1 MIAHI
6 RRVFGGDYVVHPV
19 PIQSLRIDVGSA
31 ALKDYNGLRGDHSPD
46 RGPDDYDDI
55 LVTQPRG
62 ALSFYQLN
70 TIAEGFW
77 NDMLSPAVYFEQR
90 EFLQR
95 YFNGD
100 ESRDFLRSIADVVEA
115 LTTDTDATS
124 TLGQIVVLHHFL
136 TVTAD
141 GPLLKLRSAVE
152 SVRRRLLDQT
162 AGRLQGREL
171 VQLGF
176 NGGLERWPELAVNA
190 TDTQLKGYATLVEA
204 KLPLIVG
211 VLEVTRASTDFLEWV
226 ALRNGPRAVRSPA
239 EDAELEEQLS
249 RLRTQL
255 YRWNGMV
262 NDLEANVRSL
272 GSAMEHAWMEQLLHE
287 QQRARSDQ
295 EKMVD
300 IERSRLSLSTNSSSR
315 RTTYNIFALFT
326 VVAVGVVLAT
336 GGLSPL
342 MDAGVTWAAPDP
354 NPGTSLGV
362 GLTRVRHSTYRQ
374 LPRTGIARQAWP

>member
-95 YFNGD
+95 YFDGD

-226 ALRNGPRAVRSPA
+226 GLRNGPRAVRSPA
-239 EDAELEEQLS
+239 EDAELEERVSPTDPVVPMERHGQ
-249 RLRTQL
+249 RLRGQCPQSRQCDGTRL
-255 YRWNGMV
+255 DGTAAAR
-262 NDLEANVRSL
+262 ATARPVRS
-272 GSAMEHAWMEQLLHE
+272 GE
-287 QQRARSDQ
+287 D
-295 EKMVD
+295 
-300 IERSRLSLSTNSSSR
+300 
-315 RTTYNIFALFT
+315 
-326 VVAVGVVLAT
+326 G
-336 GGLSPL
+336 
-342 MDAGVTWAAPDP
+342 
-354 NPGTSLGV
+354 
-362 GLTRVRHSTYRQ
+362 
-374 LPRTGIARQAWP
+374 